1 MSLVAKKSLVST
13 KYRRGQRKLTESDVE
28 DAVTAYESGESIRSI
43 ARRLDTNH
51 SALRKRLLAANDND
65 GGYGEF
71 DATDV
76 AIILAVADAG
86 IPSGLTELARY
97 MECSLLDV
105 VEVVKECGPMGKR
118 R

>member
-1 MSLVAKKSLVST
+1 MSTVAGRGAKKL
-13 KYRRGQRKLTESDVE
+13 SDDDVQ
-28 DAVTAYESGESIRSI
+28 AAAIAQESGESLRSI

-51 SALRKRLLAANDND
+51 SALAKRLLKHRADNDND
-65 GGYGEF
+65 GWGEF

-97 MECSLLDV
+97 MECTLLDL
-105 VEVVKECGPMGKR
+105 VEVCKAHKTGPKAE
-118 R
+118 